1 MNNHW
6 YNEGKQILHKDI
18 RKERK
23 ENSFQGRTKK
33 QAEKNYKL
41 IGYTFFT
48 AILVTIIFLILK
60 LFSWA
65 TT

>member
-18 RKERK
+18 KKERK

-33 QAEKNYKL
+33 QVEKNYKL
-41 IGYTFFT
+41 IGYTFLSV
-48 AILVTIIFLILK
+48 ISIIIIFLIFK
-60 LFSWA
+60 LFLWA